1 MASAAGS
8 ADEYVVDPK
17 RDRLVIT
24 ASALGTVFEWYDFFV
39 YGILAALLGRLFF
52 PADNPTAATLAS
64 LAAFGAGF
72 GVRPLGAL
80 LFGWFGDRVGRKY
93 TFLITITLMGGATA
107 AIGFLPTYATAGLL
121 APALLVGLR
130 LLQGLALGGEY
141 GGAAIYVAEHAPPGK
156 RGQYTSWIQV
166 SVVGGFLL
174 SLVMVLACRAALTP
188 EEFDVWGWRIPFIAS
203 LLMLAVS
210 LYIRMKLNESPV
222 FKAMKE
228 AGTTSRNP
236 FKDSLT
242 YPGNIKRVLVALFG
256 VAAGLTVIYY
266 TSQFGT
272 LYFLQGTARVGETEA
287 LLYMAVGASLAAPLY
302 VGFGA
307 LSDRVGRKKILLIG
321 YGLTLVLLFPL
332 FHLMANGANPALA
345 RATAANPVTLEMPA
359 DCKFN
364 VFASKHATPC
374 AQALNYLSKR
384 GVSYSKAEAE
394 SVALRVGTQRVD
406 GFDQATYT
414 ATLAA
419 AGYPD
424 KADPAEKQPWMIIL
438 AVAVMVALSAM
449 TYGQVAAILVE
460 MFPARIRY
468 TSMSVPYHI
477 GSGYFGGFLPLISQY
492 IVVRTGDAYAGL
504 WYTIAVVAMAF
515 VVSAIWLPETYR
527 KELD

>member
-1 MASAAGS
+1 MATAAGS

-93 TFLITITLMGGATA
+93 TFLITISLMGGATA
-107 AIGFLPTYATAGLL
+107 AIGFLPTYASAGLL

-188 EEFDVWGWRIPFIAS
+188 EEFDAWGWRIPFLSS
-203 LLMLAVS
+203 LVMLAIS

-272 LYFLQGTARVGETEA
+272 LYFLQGTARVGETES
-287 LLYMAVGASLAAPLY
+287 LLYMAAGASLAAPLY

-345 RATAANPVTLEMPA
+345 RATAANPVTLELPA
-359 DCKFN
+359 DCQFN
-364 VFASKHATPC
+364 VFASKRKTLC

-384 GVSYSKAEAE
+384 GVSYTKAETGT
-394 SVALRVGTQRVD
+394 VALRVGDQRIE

-424 KADPAEKQPWMIIL
+424 KADPAEKRPWMIIL

-515 VVSAIWLPETYR
+515 VVSAIWLPETH
-527 KELD
+527 KKALD